1 MNNRNEEQ
9 EKLYNP
15 FKREK
20 QYRLLFTTT
29 RRPHEIPVFGCD
41 NVALNYGR
49 SFRGSWAEVNAE
61 KERRCDAARNNRE
74 YPHWSFVE
82 LPQNKIV
89 APKTAQESA
98 EELGL
103 VPYRRKTA

>member
-1 MNNRNEEQ
+1 MNNGGM
-9 EKLYNP
+9 EKPLYDP
-15 FKREK
+15 YRREK
-20 QYRLLFTTT
+20 QYQLFFTST
-29 RRPHEIPVFGCD
+29 RRPNEIPIFVNS
-41 NVALNYGR
+41 NVAISYGR
-49 SFRGSWAEVNAE
+49 TFRGNWAEVNAE